1 MRLKQFIKSNGFNS
15 KTFANAIGIKSRT
28 VEAWSR
34 GERLPRWQDA
44 KKIFVFTDNKV
55 TGQDLYDE
63 QIQKQETIL
72 QRDKVRQRYLIL
84 EEMQMKKLIYDLE
97 THPVFP
103 LLVNGIKIGR
113 YTADFKYKN
122 ANGEEV
128 VEDVKSKITKTRDY
142 MLRKKILATYN
153 PPIIISEIL

>member
-1 MRLKQFIKSNGFNS
+1 
-15 KTFANAIGIKSRT
+15 
-28 VEAWSR
+28 
-34 GERLPRWQDA
+34 
-44 KKIFVFTDNKV
+44 
-55 TGQDLYDE
+55 
-63 QIQKQETIL
+63 
-72 QRDKVRQRYLIL
+72 
-84 EEMQMKKLIYDLE
+84 MQMKKLIYDLE

-122 ANGEEV
+122 TNGEEV

>member
-1 MRLKQFIKSNGFNS
+1 
-15 KTFANAIGIKSRT
+15 
-28 VEAWSR
+28 
-34 GERLPRWQDA
+34 
-44 KKIFVFTDNKV
+44 
-55 TGQDLYDE
+55 
-63 QIQKQETIL
+63 
-72 QRDKVRQRYLIL
+72 
-84 EEMQMKKLIYDLE
+84 MQMKKLIYDLE
-97 THPVFP
+97 IHPVFP

-153 PPIIISEIL
+153 PPIVISEIL

>member
-1 MRLKQFIKSNGFNS
+1 MTNKYRNKKQFYK
-15 KTFANAIGIKSRT
+15 GIKFDS
-28 VEAWSR
+28 
-34 GERLPRWQDA
+34 
-44 KKIFVFTDNKV
+44 KKE
-55 TGQDLYDE
+55 L
-63 QIQKQETIL
+63 
-72 QRDKVRQRYLIL
+72 QRYLIL
-84 EEMQMKKLIYDLE
+84 EEMQMNKLIYDLE
-97 THPVFP
+97 IHPVFP

-153 PPIIISEIL
+153 PPVIISEIL

>member
-1 MRLKQFIKSNGFNS
+1 
-15 KTFANAIGIKSRT
+15 
-28 VEAWSR
+28 
-34 GERLPRWQDA
+34 
-44 KKIFVFTDNKV
+44 
-55 TGQDLYDE
+55 
-63 QIQKQETIL
+63 
-72 QRDKVRQRYLIL
+72 
-84 EEMQMKKLIYDLE
+84 MQMKKLIYDLE
-97 THPVFP
+97 IHPVFP